1 MTIVKMRRPLPSR
14 VFSSNL
20 FDEFDRLFEDGSTPF
35 ASRAEN
41 VGYPADL
48 YETDDRIVLE
58 LVVPGL
64 KAEDIDVSIE
74 GRQLSIRATFPELD
88 DTEGRR
94 YWLHSIPRGAM
105 NRNVKLPTG
114 VDIDAI
120 EAQVTDGLLVLSMPK
135 LAEAKVK
142 KIEITSG

>member
-1 MTIVKMRRPLPSR
+1 M
-14 VFSSNL
+14 
-20 FDEFDRLFEDGSTPF
+20 
-35 ASRAEN
+35 
-41 VGYPADL
+41 
-48 YETDDRIVLE
+48 LE

-88 DTEGRR
+88 SEEGRR

-105 NRNVKLPTG
+105 NRSVKLPTS
-114 VDIDAI
+114 VDVDAI

-135 LAEAKVK
+135 LAESKVK